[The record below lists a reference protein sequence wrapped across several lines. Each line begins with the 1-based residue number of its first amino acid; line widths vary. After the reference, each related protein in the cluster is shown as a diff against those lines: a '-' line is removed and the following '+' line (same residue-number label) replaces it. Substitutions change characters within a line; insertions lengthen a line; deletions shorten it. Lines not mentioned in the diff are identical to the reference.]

1 MVNCTRLESVSLTA
15 PRVRIP
21 SPPRSIKKF
30 ITLANRRF
38 FSYTNCMNQSYVTL
52 ILWIVALFFI
62 RFVIY
67 AFKAFTKKT
76 DFRYK
81 PKGPYLLS
89 KGEKRF
95 FDALIQSVHSD
106 LYICPKV
113 RVADLIEVDLPKG
126 DKRFWALFNK
136 ISKKHVDFVLCS
148 RVDFSPQLVIEL
160 DGGSHNTQARSQ
172 RDIFVDEVFTQ
183 AGIPILHVSVQSFY
197 DQNQII
203 TQVQDALANIL

>member
-1 MVNCTRLESVSLTA
+1 
-15 PRVRIP
+15 
-21 SPPRSIKKF
+21 
-30 ITLANRRF
+30 
-38 FSYTNCMNQSYVTL
+38 MNQGYITL
-52 ILWIVALFFI
+52 ILWIVVLFFI

-67 AFKAFTKKT
+67 TFKAFTKKT

-81 PKGPYLLS
+81 AKGPYLLS
-89 KGEKRF
+89 KGEKIF
-95 FDALIQSVHSD
+95 FDALMQSVHSD

-126 DKRFWALFNK
+126 DKRFWTLFNK

-160 DGGSHNTQARSQ
+160 DGGSHNTRARSQ

-183 AGIPILHVSVQSFY
+183 AGIPILHVPVQSFY

-203 TQVQDALANIL
+203 TQVQDALANNF